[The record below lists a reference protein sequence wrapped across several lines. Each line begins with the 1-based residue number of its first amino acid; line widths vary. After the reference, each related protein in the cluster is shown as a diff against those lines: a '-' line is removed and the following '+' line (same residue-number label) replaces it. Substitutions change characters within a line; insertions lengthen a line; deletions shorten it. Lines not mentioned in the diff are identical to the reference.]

1 MKKYEEILK
10 EISET
15 SEKILAANLQ
25 EDKLVDTYMSFSE
38 WKERAEARKN
48 VENDIVKLNEEK
60 SDLTLAIKILRH
72 NAKVA
77 LFNEVIPVALK
88 ILEKY
93 KGKPYGEKTRQK
105 ICNEVN
111 AATGCR
117 FYINTNKINIYGNAD
132 DITCGTNDRVPFLID
147 NKIQIVDFSE
157 ISLWYE
163 KNEYVEDI
171 PKRIEELKAAY
182 IAAYEMQN
190 ELEKACSKYNDLAVG
205 DIAYIRFERRIYKNA
220 DVYIK

>member
-15 SEKILAANLQ
+15 SAKILAAKLQ
-25 EDKLVDTYMSFSE
+25 EDKLANTYMSFDD
-38 WKERAEARKN
+38 WKERAEARKK
-48 VENDIVKLNEEK
+48 VEDDIAKLNEEK

-77 LFNEVIPVALK
+77 LFNEVVPVALK

-93 KGKPYGEKTRQK
+93 KGKSYGEKTRQK
-105 ICNEVN
+105 ICDEVN
-111 AATGCR
+111 TATGCR
-117 FYINTNKINIYGNAD
+117 FYLKTNEISIYGDAD
-132 DITCGTNDRVPFLID
+132 DITCGTNYETSFLID

-157 ISLWYE
+157 IGLWYE

-171 PKRIEELKAAY
+171 PKRIAELKAAY

-190 ELEKACSKYNDLAVG
+190 ELEKACSKYNALAIG
-205 DIAYIRFERRIYKNA
+205 DISSIYYDRRIYKNA

>member
-15 SEKILAANLQ
+15 SAKILATKLQ
-25 EDKLVDTYMSFSE
+25 GDKLVDSYMSFGD
-38 WKERAEARKN
+38 WKERAEARKK
-48 VENDIVKLNEEK
+48 VEDDIAKLNEEE

-77 LFNEVIPVALK
+77 LFNEVVPVALK

-105 ICNEVN
+105 ICDEVK

-117 FYINTNKINIYGNAD
+117 FYLAGNKISIYGDTD
-132 DITCGTNDRVPFLID
+132 DITCGTNYETSFLID
-147 NKIQIVDFSE
+147 NKIQIIDFAE
-157 ISLWYE
+157 IGLWYE

-171 PKRIEELKAAY
+171 PKRIAELKAAY
-182 IAAYEMQN
+182 TAAYEIQN
-190 ELEKACSKYNDLAVG
+190 ELEKACSKYNTLAVG
-205 DIAYIRFERRIYKNA
+205 DISGICYDRRIYRNA